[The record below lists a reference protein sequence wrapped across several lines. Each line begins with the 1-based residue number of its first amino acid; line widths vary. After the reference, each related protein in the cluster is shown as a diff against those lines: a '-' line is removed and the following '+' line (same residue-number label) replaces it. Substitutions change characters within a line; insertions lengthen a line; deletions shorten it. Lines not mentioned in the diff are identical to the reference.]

1 MELGEDE
8 DVRER
13 DDVKLRRKNL
23 GTTDEKKKKRLLP
36 SVTLCVLCVLSICLP
51 GRTFILWKPHLKLLI
66 IIIIIHVTFVCISKC
81 VVYIVHLFFIHFFKF
96 SRNCF

>member
-1 MELGEDE
+1 
-8 DVRER
+8 VRER
-13 DDVKLRRKNL
+13 DDVKQRDDVKLRLKNL

-36 SVTLCVLCVLSICLP
+36 SVTLRVLCVLSIFLP

-66 IIIIIHVTFVCISKC
+66 IIILIHVTFVFLC
-81 VVYIVHLFFIHFFKF
+81 VVYIVHTFFIHF